1 MKIIKRKS
9 SKTEKLFIPS
19 KRMESSRKVITRDNS
34 INLLGEKVNKFL
46 FLFIKMV
53 THFYEFTFL
62 IILME

>member
-1 MKIIKRKS
+1 MN
-9 SKTEKLFIPS
+9 EKLLIP
-19 KRMESSRKVITRDNS
+19 KKNIESSRNEIISESS

-62 IILME
+62 IIITSCS